1 MDLKGKIFEVG
12 AWLGSPR
19 SQHQFPRPQLPQL
32 CWIHSEDSFHP
43 PALEHTLEDNRASWP
58 NRGFGHLVLEA
69 YKVHA

>member
-32 CWIHSEDSFHP
+32 CWIHSEDSFPLLLWSIPSRITGHP
-43 PALEHTLEDNRASWP
+43 GLIVD
-58 NRGFGHLVLEA
+58 LVT
-69 YKVHA
+69 